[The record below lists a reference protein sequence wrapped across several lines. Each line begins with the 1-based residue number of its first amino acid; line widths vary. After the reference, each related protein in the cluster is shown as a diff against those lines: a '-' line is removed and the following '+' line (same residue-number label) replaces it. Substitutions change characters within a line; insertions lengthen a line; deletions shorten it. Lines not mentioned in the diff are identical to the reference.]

1 MEILIIYNDRFEAV
15 NYIIQSKKNNNLNF
29 LLTVH
34 FPIML
39 NIQLQGGVEQEM
51 VLEIGDD
58 VLVRR
63 KRAAG
68 QTFKKKILI
77 YPSQFFFIT

>member
-1 MEILIIYNDRFEAV
+1 
-15 NYIIQSKKNNNLNF
+15 
-29 LLTVH
+29 
-34 FPIML
+34 ML

-68 QTFKKKILI
+68 QTFKKNFHL
-77 YPSQFFFIT
+77 SFTVFFLNLKLAYTSKERSNIFTSSYEEI